1 VPASKHHAD
10 PDPSDRWATAGGPNP
25 WAGPL
30 PPVRMSTDHHRGR
43 PPAHPEPMGTYD
55 ISVQSLVGEAL
66 WALLAEWDLDGLTV
80 ELVIRGARLR
90 PGTLTAIRER
100 APALGVTVIDA
111 QIRQP

>member
-1 VPASKHHAD
+1 VPASNNHAD
-10 PDPSDRWATAGGPNP
+10 PDASGPWATAGGTNP
-25 WAGPL
+25 WAGP
-30 PPVRMSTDHHRGR
+30 S
-43 PPAHPEPMGTYD
+43 AHPEPMGTYD

-90 PGTLTAIRER
+90 PGTLAAIRER
-100 APALGVTVIDA
+100 APALGVTVIEA